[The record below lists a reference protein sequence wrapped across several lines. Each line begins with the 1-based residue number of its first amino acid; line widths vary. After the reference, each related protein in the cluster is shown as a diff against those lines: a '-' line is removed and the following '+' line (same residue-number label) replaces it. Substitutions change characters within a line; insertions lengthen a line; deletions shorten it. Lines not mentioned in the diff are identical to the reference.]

1 MYSDKWMSDISLHKS
16 PEIEINSA
24 TNIYYWLDENEQLVG
39 VCINF
44 ELPDDIHYELKAENW
59 LRFLDEVLGVNSHD
73 DIIAPFSDFLNAS
86 IPQVDL
92 GTALD
97 TKHIEYK
104 KISFYNFED

>member
-1 MYSDKWMSDISLHKS
+1 MYSDKWMSDISLHKL
-16 PEIEINSA
+16 PAIEINST
-24 TNIYYWLDENEQLVG
+24 TNMYYWLDENEQLVG

-44 ELPDDIHYELKAENW
+44 ELADDIHYELKAENW
-59 LRFLDEVLGVNSHD
+59 LRFLDEVLRVNSHD
-73 DIIAPFSDFLNAS
+73 DIIAPLSDFLNAS

-104 KISFYNFED
+104 KITFCNFED